1 MRLGQRK
8 NVSSL
13 IVGFPFCP
21 CPLQM
26 QPHKKLILLALH
38 VSEVMETSIEE
49 VIEKEVGIV
58 LDIE

>member
-38 VSEVMETSIEE
+38 ISEVMETSIEE

-58 LDIE
+58 LNIE